1 MATSSFSLVLA
12 ETIIEVFVIDS
23 EELQGIAVNLGLTDN
38 VAHRHLN
45 IGLTIAGM
53 AHHDGN
59 LFQWY
64 TFLGKIRGERT
75 PAGVR
80 RDEAVLLSGLLPSG
94 LEYLRV
100 RIYSAFTADVTK
112 GSVEG
117 HLADFAR
124 ERLWARAAYQERT
137 ELLVKRNPYLCLGL
151 L

>member
-23 EELQGIAVNLGLTDN
+23 EELQGIAVNLGLSDN

-59 LFQWY
+59 LLQWY
-64 TFLGKIRGERT
+64 TFLGKIRCERT
-75 PAGVR
+75 SSGVR
-80 RDEAVLLSGLLPSG
+80 GYETVLLSSLFPAR

-100 RIYSAFTADVTK
+100 RIYSAFSADVT
-112 GSVEG
+112 
-117 HLADFAR
+117 
-124 ERLWARAAYQERT
+124 
-137 ELLVKRNPYLCLGL
+137 
-151 L
+151 